1 MSDTSSE
8 YKGLNQHSPLQVRGS
23 AMDALLA
30 AFASGG
36 LPKSL
41 HALVGSHL
49 ELNPDSRVYVHA
61 LETALA
67 SSVDEVEP
75 VSVKNRLARLDQIF
89 SAEPVKSRLSDDHLS
104 DAAPSDEPRALRHFL
119 GRSIESLEFRTVL
132 PGVKECHIETDDGT
146 TAILYRIRGG
156 KKMPQHT
163 HEGSEVTLVIRG
175 AFRDETGYY
184 GRGAVA
190 ITDEHVDHT
199 PVAVEG
205 EECLCFAVM
214 DAPLRLT
221 GPIGKYLNRF
231 IRH

>member
-1 MSDTSSE
+1 
-8 YKGLNQHSPLQVRGS
+8 
-23 AMDALLA
+23 MDALLA
-30 AFASGG
+30 AYAAGG
-36 LPKSL
+36 LPKAL

-49 ELNPDSRVYVHA
+49 ELRPESRIYVHA

-67 SSVDEVEP
+67 SSVDDSEP
-75 VSVKNRLARLDQIF
+75 VTVKNRRDRLEQIF
-89 SAEPVKSRLSDDHLS
+89 A
-104 DAAPSDEPRALRHFL
+104 AAPVMPAEASDSTAEDALDEPRALRHFL
-119 GRSIESLEFRTVL
+119 GKSIDELEFRTVL
-132 PGVKECHIETDDGT
+132 PGVKEFRVETDDGT

-175 AFRDETGYY
+175 AFRDETGYF

-190 ITDEHVDHT
+190 ITDEDVDHT

-214 DAPLRLT
+214 DAPVRLT

>member
-1 MSDTSSE
+1 
-8 YKGLNQHSPLQVRGS
+8 
-23 AMDALLA
+23 MDALLA
-30 AFASGG
+30 AYASGG

-67 SSVDEVEP
+67 SSVDEGEP
-75 VSVKNRLARLDQIF
+75 VIVKNRLARLDEIF
-89 SAEPVKSRLSDDHLS
+89 SAEPVKSRVSDDLVS
-104 DAAPSDEPRALRHFL
+104 DNSLAGEPRALRHFL
-119 GRSIESLEFRTVL
+119 GRSIEAMEFRTVL

-175 AFRDETGYY
+175 AFRDESGYY

-190 ITDEHVDHT
+190 ITDEDIDHT

-205 EECLCFAVM
+205 EECLCFAVT

>member
-1 MSDTSSE
+1 
-8 YKGLNQHSPLQVRGS
+8 
-23 AMDALLA
+23 MDALLA
-30 AFASGG
+30 AYAAGG

-49 ELNPDSRVYVHA
+49 ELNPESRVYVHA

-67 SSVDEVEP
+67 SSVDESAP
-75 VSVKNRLARLDQIF
+75 ATLKNRRARLDEIF
-89 SAEPVKSRLSDDHLS
+89 AAAPVSRVVSNEHVSDDPLT
-104 DAAPSDEPRALRHFL
+104 DEPKALRHFL
-119 GRSIESLEFRTVL
+119 GKSLEAMEFRTVL
-132 PGVKECHIETDDGT
+132 PGVKECRIESDDGT
-146 TAILYRIRGG
+146 TAMLYRIRGG

-175 AFRDETGYY
+175 AFRDETGIY

-190 ITDEHVDHT
+190 ITDEHIDHT

>member
-1 MSDTSSE
+1 
-8 YKGLNQHSPLQVRGS
+8 
-23 AMDALLA
+23 MDALLA
-30 AFASGG
+30 AYAAGG

-49 ELNPDSRVYVHA
+49 ELNPESRIYVHA

-67 SSVDEVEP
+67 ASVDESEP
-75 VSVKNRLARLDQIF
+75 VSVSNRRSRLDAIF
-89 SAEPVKSRLSDDHLS
+89 AARPVAARVSDEHGSDDPLT
-104 DAAPSDEPRALRHFL
+104 AEPRALRHFL
-119 GRSIESLEFRTVL
+119 GKSIEALEFRTVL
-132 PGVKECHIETDDGT
+132 PGVKECRIETDDGT
-146 TAILYRIRGG
+146 TAIFYRIRGG

-175 AFRDETGYY
+175 AFRDETGIY
-184 GRGAVA
+184 GRGAVS
-190 ITDEHVDHT
+190 ITDEDIDHT

>member
-1 MSDTSSE
+1 
-8 YKGLNQHSPLQVRGS
+8 
-23 AMDALLA
+23 MDALLA
-30 AFASGG
+30 AYAAGG
-36 LPKSL
+36 LPKAL
-41 HALVGSHL
+41 HALVGAHL
-49 ELNPDSRVYVHA
+49 ELRPDSRIYVHA

-67 SSVDEVEP
+67 SSVDDSEP
-75 VSVKNRLARLDQIF
+75 VTVKNRRERLERIF
-89 SAEPVKSRLSDDHLS
+89 AAAPVVPAEASDTTAE
-104 DAAPSDEPRALRHFL
+104 DAASDEPRALRHFL
-119 GRSIESLEFRTVL
+119 GKSIDELEFRSVL
-132 PGVKECHIETDDGT
+132 PGVKEFRVETDDGT

-163 HEGSEVTLVIRG
+163 HEGTEVTLVIRG
-175 AFRDETGYY
+175 AFRDETGYF

-190 ITDEHVDHT
+190 ITDEDVDHT

-214 DAPLRLT
+214 DAPVRLT

>member
-1 MSDTSSE
+1 M
-8 YKGLNQHSPLQVRGS
+8 NQHMPSQPRGS
-23 AMDALLA
+23 AMDTLLA
-30 AFASGG
+30 AYAAGG

-67 SSVDEVEP
+67 SSVDESEP
-75 VSVKNRLARLDQIF
+75 VIVKNRLARLDEIF
-89 SAEPVKSRLSDDHLS
+89 SAEPVKSRVSGDHVSDTPL
-104 DAAPSDEPRALRHFL
+104 SDEPRALRHFL
-119 GRSIESLEFRTVL
+119 GRSIDSLEFRTVL

-175 AFRDETGYY
+175 AFRDESGYY

-190 ITDEHVDHT
+190 ITDEDIDHT

-205 EECLCFAVM
+205 EECLCFAVT

>member
-1 MSDTSSE
+1 M
-8 YKGLNQHSPLQVRGS
+8 NQHISSHSQGS

-30 AFASGG
+30 AYAAGG

-49 ELNPDSRVYVHA
+49 ELNPESRVYVHA
-61 LETALA
+61 LETTLA
-67 SSVDEVEP
+67 SSFEDNEP
-75 VSVKNRLARLDQIF
+75 VAVKNRRARLDEIF
-89 SAEPVKSRLSDDHLS
+89 SAQPVASVVSDDQV
-104 DAAPSDEPRALRHFL
+104 SDEPVTDEPKSLRHFL
-119 GRSIESLEFRTVL
+119 GKSVDAMEFRTVL
-132 PGVKECHIETDDGT
+132 PGVKECRIETDDGT

-175 AFRDETGYY
+175 AFRDETGTY

-190 ITDEHVDHT
+190 ITDEDIDHT

-221 GPIGKYLNRF
+221 GPIGKYFNRF

>member
-1 MSDTSSE
+1 
-8 YKGLNQHSPLQVRGS
+8 
-23 AMDALLA
+23 MDALLA
-30 AFASGG
+30 AYAAGG
-36 LPKSL
+36 LPKAL

-49 ELNPDSRVYVHA
+49 ELNPESRVYVHA

-67 SSVDEVEP
+67 TSVDDSEP
-75 VSVKNRLARLDQIF
+75 VAVKNRRARLDEIF
-89 SAEPVKSRLSDDHLS
+89 EAKPVTAVVSDEHVSDDPLT
-104 DAAPSDEPRALRHFL
+104 DEPKALRHFL
-119 GRSIESLEFRTVL
+119 GQSIEAMEFRTVL
-132 PGVKECHIETDDGT
+132 PGVKECRIETDDGT

-175 AFRDETGYY
+175 AFRDETGIYA
-184 GRGAVA
+184 RGDVA
-190 ITDEHVDHT
+190 ITDEDIDHT

-221 GPIGKYLNRF
+221 GPIGKYFNRF